1 MSEREN
7 LKRHVPRDRGKDM
20 VGELTAIDTEMRNGR
35 KRVIFKNLHENQ
47 QKGRAEILAGLDRA
61 MIVGAGMIDMTMAI
75 ATELAVV
82 IGAIELATEAR
93 VEAGAGAGAGI
104 GIEDGA
110 LAEAEAEA
118 EAAIDTL
125 KH

>member
-1 MSEREN
+1 M
-7 LKRHVPRDRGKDM
+7 KKHAPRDRGKDK
-20 VGELTAIDTEMRNGR
+20 VGDLIAIDTEMRNGR
-35 KRVIFKNLHENQ
+35 KRAIFKILHENQ

-61 MIVGAGMIDMTMAI
+61 MIVGAGMMDMTMTI
-75 ATELAVV
+75 GTELAVV

-93 VEAGAGAGAGI
+93 VVAGVGVGAGI

-118 EAAIDTL
+118 AIDIP

>member
-1 MSEREN
+1 M
-7 LKRHVPRDRGKDM
+7 KKHVPRDRGKDM
-20 VGELTAIDTEMRNGR
+20 IGDLTAIDTEMRYGR
-35 KRVIFKNLHENQ
+35 KRKIFKNLHENH
-47 QKGRAEILAGLDRA
+47 QKGRAEILAGLDSA
-61 MIVGAGMIDMTMAI
+61 MIVGAGMIDMTMTI

-93 VEAGAGAGAGI
+93 VEAGVGARAGI
-104 GIEDGA
+104 GIEDGD

-125 KH
+125 KR